1 MEDFGRIQLSL
12 IKKIKGK
19 EQKVKIFLK
28 YIREFYTPSCLFMR
42 IFYYY
47 VQRINHLDKKEDRLF
62 KRGALFSAKDI
73 DWIKE

>member
-1 MEDFGRIQLSL
+1 
-12 IKKIKGK
+12 
-19 EQKVKIFLK
+19 
-28 YIREFYTPSCLFMR
+28 MR